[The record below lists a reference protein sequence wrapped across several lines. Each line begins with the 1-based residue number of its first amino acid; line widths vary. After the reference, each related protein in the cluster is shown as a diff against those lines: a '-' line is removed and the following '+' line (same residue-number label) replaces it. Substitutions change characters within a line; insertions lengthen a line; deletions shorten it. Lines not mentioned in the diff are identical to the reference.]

1 MTLEAITAD
10 WEQQYGLLAPPIFR
24 PPTYTQD
31 TSMEEQSPEDKAF
44 SSRKGAY
51 LAETAKLISEV
62 HRKSFH

>member
-31 TSMEEQSPEDKAF
+31 MEEQSPEDKAF
-44 SSRKGAY
+44 SSRKGS
-51 LAETAKLISEV
+51 LPRGNSEAEIRGS
-62 HRKSFH
+62 